1 MKFVELIRRSLGQ
14 IEGTARNAGKMLRVL
29 GQMREALGRIE
40 ARQCAEEGASS
51 FTAHE
56 FQVYSQ
62 WGEDGLIQRLIR
74 EVKIARKIFV
84 EFGVETYTEA
94 NTRFLLVNDNWSG
107 LVLDGGESNV
117 RTIRRSDVYWR
128 HNLKAVQA
136 FITRENINELL
147 RDNGVTGEIGLLSV
161 DIDGNDYWVW
171 EAIDTVTPALVIVE
185 YNSRFG
191 AERAVTV
198 PYDPKF
204 VRQEVHAS
212 CAYYGASL
220 AALVALGRR
229 KGYAFVGSNTAGNNA
244 FFVRRDLLPATLR
257 EVSVA
262 EGYVALQFREAR
274 DAQGKLAFM
283 SPEQEAKL
291 VNGLPLVEVPA

>member
-1 MKFVELIRRSLGQ
+1 MKFFELIRRSLGQ
-14 IEGTARNAGKMLRVL
+14 IEGTARNAGKTLRIL

-40 ARQCAEEGASS
+40 ARQCAEKGASS

-107 LVLDGGESNV
+107 LVLDGGESNI

-171 EAIDTVTPALVIVE
+171 EAIDAVAPALVIVE

-204 VRQEVHAS
+204 VRQEAHSS

-291 VNGLPLVEVPA
+291 VNALPLVEVPA

>member
-1 MKFVELIRRSLGQ
+1 MKFVELIRRTLGQ
-14 IEGTARNAGKMLRVL
+14 IEGTARNAGKTLRIL

-40 ARQCAEEGASS
+40 ARQCADKGAAS

-107 LVLDGGESNV
+107 LVLDGGESNI
-117 RTIRRSDVYWR
+117 RTIRRSEVYWR

-171 EAIDTVTPALVIVE
+171 EAIDAVTPALVIVE

-204 VRQEVHAS
+204 VRQEAHSS

-257 EVSVA
+257 EVSVV

-291 VNGLPLVEVPA
+291 VNALPLVEVPA